1 MSTLRIIAAGGTID
15 AEKYNFD
22 EGKVIAF
29 GDLAVEKILKT
40 GRVRHL
46 NTKAEIIIENDDA
59 DIFLLPQKDSLDM
72 TDEDRKRI
80 LDICLLDPRERMLIT
95 HGTDTMAKTGSLL
108 SENIQNKTIVLTGAM
123 RPNASENS
131 DASFNLGGALIAAET
146 LPHGV
151 YIVMQGEIFPIP
163 HVQKIKKNGEGY
175 FEKTV

>member
-1 MSTLRIIAAGGTID
+1 MSTLRIIATGGTID

-22 EGKVIAF
+22 EGKVITF
-29 GDLAVEKILKT
+29 GDPAVKKILKT

-46 NTKAEIIIENDDA
+46 NTKAVIKVEDDDA
-59 DIFLLPQKDSLDM
+59 DIFVLPQKDSLDM

-80 LDICLLDPRERMLIT
+80 LDVCLLDPRERILIT
-95 HGTDTMAKTGSLL
+95 HGTDTMAKTGVLL
-108 SENIQNKTIVLTGAM
+108 AENIQNKTIILTGAM
-123 RPNASENS
+123 RPSMAEDS

-151 YIVMQGEIFPIP
+151 YIVMQGEVFPVP

-175 FEKTV
+175 FEKTA